1 MAGHCHRLPQLSSF
15 STYAHTCPH
24 CASQGTQ
31 VSLIDYHCIAIV
43 ASTPP
48 RMHILPFIQHLL
60 SFFLSFFHIVCLFV
74 CLLAVCFW
82 FLLSSYVHY
91 SVYSLCFFLLLPSL
105 LFHLCFIGSICCLYG
120 MVFLL
125 LFLLLFLFMYLV
137 YAIVCYVM
145 LTYLFFCSSVPVV
158 AHYTAL

>member
-1 MAGHCHRLPQLSSF
+1 MVHPLCCIICSSHATKVHVYSLHTWHLSASSLTMAPLPRWQAIAIGLPQLSSF

-60 SFFLSFFHIVCLFV
+60 SFFLSFFSFFLSLISFTLFVCLFV
-74 CLLAVCFW
+74 CLLYVFGSCFLHM
-82 FLLSSYVHY
+82 FTIQFIAFASSFYY
-91 SVYSLCFFLLLPSL
+91 L
-105 LFHLCFIGSICCLYG
+105 LFFSTF
-120 MVFLL
+120 V
-125 LFLLLFLFMYLV
+125 
-137 YAIVCYVM
+137 
-145 LTYLFFCSSVPVV
+145 S
-158 AHYTAL
+158 